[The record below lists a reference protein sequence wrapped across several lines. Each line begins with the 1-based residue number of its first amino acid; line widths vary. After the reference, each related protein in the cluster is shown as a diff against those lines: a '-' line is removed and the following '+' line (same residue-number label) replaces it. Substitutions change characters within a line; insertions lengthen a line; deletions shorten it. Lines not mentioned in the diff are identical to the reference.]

1 MLRDDARI
9 VEVKRD
15 MPMDIGPVIVYS
27 IWEGYLEPEKAAYI
41 PKWDAFLK
49 RQQAKGVEVKR
60 LHTSGHATAEQLARL
75 ILAVEPKEAICPI
88 HSEYAEGLGE
98 LDMKFL

>member
-1 MLRDDARI
+1 M
-9 VEVKRD
+9 
-15 MPMDIGPVIVYS
+15 
-27 IWEGYLEPEKAAYI
+27 
-41 PKWDAFLK
+41 
-49 RQQAKGVEVKR
+49 EVKR
-60 LHTSGHATAEQLARL
+60 LHTSGHAMAEQLARL